1 MPPTLP
7 LAIGKITRLEVLHCR
22 ATHPRSFPLT
32 PTRKTDA
39 DLRALIDSADGA
51 TLENIAEVLAHSHN
65 PDELHASVQLEAIA
79 FAPTPQ
85 LYATLDFAR
94 KGLKPS

>member
-1 MPPTLP
+1 MRPTLP

-32 PTRKTDA
+32 PTRKTD
-39 DLRALIDSADGA
+39 DSADGA